1 MGSSPQ
7 SPSRTDLESTQ
18 KGVAV
23 SYQAGLAGSQDAT
36 ALLAFPPRK
45 VSGWVLLLLGCTCAT
60 PHALPCPPV
69 NGGSFLSWMMG
80 MDSGDGDRQSRLG
93 RPLPWM
99 LSPGGGVSFG
109 GASRVRS
116 WHHRN
121 LKKKPHPSAWTPHKR
136 PPHLPEAGR
145 RGRPCGKELPQHSG
159 NPWKP

>member
-109 GASRVRS
+109 GASRVTR
-116 WHHRN
+116 
-121 LKKKPHPSAWTPHKR
+121 
-136 PPHLPEAGR
+136 EAQSGR
-145 RGRPCGKELPQHSG
+145 RLLGTNGGSLWLWCCLAQPGALGP
-159 NPWKP
+159 